1 MEEVDE
7 EERVVMVNIY
17 DAHASNANF
26 KVKPSTTAGE
36 ICKIILSKRDILTSE
51 SRFFSIVLVI
61 SAFNSMKKCD
71 THCLRTLKPTETLFE
86 VQRTITTKMAVKYG
100 HSDESKLEHADKWYF
115 KDMRTNPIELG
126 ATAEICGEYDSDED
140 EEISQS
146 DLSYLAKSE
155 RKGYLL
161 KRSNS
166 DFNLWR
172 RWYCVL
178 MDQLWC
184 VDIAG
189 DVSRAKCVKLS
200 GMIRYREG
208 YKTLDQ
214 LQIIIINS
222 SDGKSHFFRA
232 FNLIDQ
238 KKWIQDLNIKTRVA
252 AENDSFSMAEVI
264 ITDEE
269 DAKNFR
275 LAREVGEVLDQP
287 KSMEAIAFRRAVDL
301 PLAGSS
307 SAATN
312 KDGEDSTRSTSE
324 TQTSQDEKIEKNVI
338 KKLTELRL
346 SQNIKSASSSFYSK
360 ENNHPEPPF
369 PSLTSPLNS
378 PSKSNIVFV
387 KQNINDPIAAAPL
400 IATIDPITGES
411 TSVTE
416 DDSEPAAVTAGRN
429 VSVVECTPF
438 THPRACSDVDLS
450 LIQICERVEN
460 HNLVHELHRDSRV
473 VAEALLF
480 VIAVQRYREVLRREL
495 YMPLKR
501 QQDAAKNLYFKFIM
515 PQLLLADLSGYPDFS
530 HESMQLGSSVAPDG
544 TVSAKLVAPTSPT
557 RSYFSNRG
565 GSSPN
570 NRNSTNANK
579 RNEYSNRVRGRS
591 QSQLPPGATDS
602 SSAGSETATTWLHWQ
617 LDTEVLMRVHETLFR
632 MHTRTVELH
641 HSFVTQDP
649 SQLVKYAAGTSK
661 FRSRERSVS
670 TSTAGAAIAASNAAA
685 QSAQAPTPAAA
696 ASFWPWWGSGATT
709 PVAAATS
716 TPTAAPSASQSRK
729 GSDAQAAA
737 SAKGTAEIPNGKDSS
752 PVPVVEAASDSSP
765 KASDVKT
772 APAAA
777 PPAPQSTPSPQIRS
791 KKHAEKHSEDRIEKE
806 KPPSADLFDEV
817 VVALLQK
824 LS

>member
-1 MEEVDE
+1 MEEIDE
-7 EERVVMVNIY
+7 EERIVTVNIY

-26 KVKPSTTAGE
+26 KVKPATTAGD

-86 VQRTITTKMAVKYG
+86 IQQAITTKMAVKYG

-275 LAREVGEVLDQP
+275 LTREVGEVLDQP
-287 KSMEAIAFRRAVDL
+287 KSMEAIAFRRAVEL
-301 PLAGSS
+301 PPGSTAE
-307 SAATN
+307 SAT
-312 KDGEDSTRSTSE
+312 DTH
-324 TQTSQDEKIEKNVI
+324 TSQDDQMEKAVT
-338 KKLTELRL
+338 KKLSDLRL
-346 SQNIKSASSSFYSK
+346 SQSNSKSASNSFYSK
-360 ENNHPEPPF
+360 ETHPEPQF

-378 PSKSNIVFV
+378 PSKSSIVFV

-400 IATIDPITGES
+400 ITTIDPITGEA

-416 DDSEPAAVTAGRN
+416 EESESAPSTAGRN

-438 THPRACSDVDLS
+438 THPRACSEVDLQ
-450 LIQICERVEN
+450 LIQICERLEN

-473 VAEALLF
+473 VTEALLF
-480 VIAVQRYREVLRREL
+480 VIAVQKYREMLRREL

-501 QQDAAKNLYFKFIM
+501 QQDAAKYVYFKYLM
-515 PQLLLADLSGYPDFS
+515 PQLLLADLSEYPDFS

-557 RSYFSNRG
+557 RSYFGNRG

-570 NRNSTNANK
+570 NRSSNNMNK
-579 RNEYSNRVRGRS
+579 RNEYSNRLRGRS

-602 SSAGSETATTWLHWQ
+602 SSAASETATTWLHWQ
-617 LDTEVLMRVHETLFR
+617 LDTEVLMRVHNTLFR
-632 MHTRTVELH
+632 MHMRTVELH

-670 TSTAGAAIAASNAAA
+670 TSTAGTAIAASNAT
-685 QSAQAPTPAAA
+685 AQASQAQAQAPAAA
-696 ASFWPWWGSGATT
+696 ASFWPWWGSGTST
-709 PVAAATS
+709 PVAAATP
-716 TPTAAPSASQSRK
+716 TPPPSVPQSRK
-729 GSDAQAAA
+729 GSDAQAPPAA
-737 SAKGTAEIPNGKDSS
+737 SSAKETAVSAPSGEAQLEKVS
-752 PVPVVEAASDSSP
+752 PPVTSEAPCDISTAIET
-765 KASDVKT
+765 KT
-772 APAAA
+772 A
-777 PPAPQSTPSPQIRS
+777 PPAPQSTPSPRTAT
-791 KKHAEKHSEDRIEKE
+791 KKHVERHSEDRIEKE

-817 VVALLQK
+817 VAALLHK